1 MSEIVNKLK
10 IAGYVTSTDDS
21 QAIEDALDIHGGDTP
36 TGSVDITE
44 NGEYDVTDYAS
55 ANVNV
60 SGGGTSL
67 DLTNVTNWFGNVY
80 GFKKRPG
87 PGGDYSNCII
97 TNFCGTNIDGDPI
110 VIDNWTEFYN
120 TLMDG
125 KTEHSFDG
133 LTPDIVINTVES
145 NITPGGPDVNWQ
157 YKCYAIPEEYR
168 KTFVLEGWYDQD
180 GCGNIVIYD
189 NNIIEELDG
198 DTGETLYKGFSVEPS
213 SETNVSDP
221 DSCSLFSITGSGSYI
236 HGGGLNLHFVPEEIL
251 SEENGTV
258 KCGIYYTVASHIDN
272 DVVAN

>member
-1 MSEIVNKLK
+1 MAKGDILNKLK
-10 IAGYVTSTDDS
+10 IAGYVTSTDPS
-21 QAIEDALDIHGGDTP
+21 TEVEDALDIHEGGVVPAGT
-36 TGSVDITE
+36 IEIAE
-44 NGEYDVTDYAS
+44 NGDHDVTDYAT
-55 ANVNV
+55 AHVNV

-67 DLTNVTNWFGNVY
+67 DLINITNWFGNVY

-145 NITPGGPDVNWQ
+145 NTTSGEPDVNWQ

-168 KTFVLEGWYDQD
+168 KTFVLDGWYDQD

-189 NNIIEELDG
+189 SNIIEELDG
-198 DTGETLYKGFSVEPS
+198 DTGETLYKGFGIGSS

-221 DSCSLFSITGSGSYI
+221 TSCSLISIITGRGSYI

-251 SEENGTV
+251 SEDNGAV
-258 KCGIYYTVASHIDN
+258 KCGIYYTVAFSY
-272 DVVAN
+272 